1 MTNALFAGAFAST
14 RPRTPPKQAG
24 GSWKELPKVKLQR
37 MNRRALTL
45 GALAVSGALALT
57 ACGSDDTGNAGG
69 GSTTDA
75 AASSSIECGDAK
87 GQLLADGSSAQKNA
101 IDAWVK
107 EFTAACKGV
116 QINYKG
122 SGSGAGI
129 TAFTQGQV
137 AFAGSDSA
145 LDSEEIAAS
154 KEVCAD
160 GQGIDLPMVGGP
172 IALAYNVP
180 GAEGLVLDAET
191 IAKIFDSK
199 IKKWND
205 AAIKKLNPEVE
216 LPDLNIQAFHRSDE
230 SGTTDNFTKYLI
242 ATTPDNWKYEG
253 GKAWQAK
260 GGQAASGSSGVA
272 QQVSQTAGA
281 ISYMELSYAEGMDV
295 VAIDTGAAEP
305 VAASTEGATKAIAD
319 AEIVGT
325 GKDLAL
331 EINYKTEAEGAYPI
345 TLVTYEIVCD
355 AGNKA
360 ETLPATKAFLG
371 YIASEDGQGQLADA
385 GYAPIPDD
393 IIAKVRTTI
402 EGLS

>member
-1 MTNALFAGAFAST
+1 M
-14 RPRTPPKQAG
+14 
-24 GSWKELPKVKLQR
+24 KLQR

-57 ACGSDDTGNAGG
+57 ACGSDDTGSNGG
-69 GSTTDA
+69 GDA
-75 AASSSIECGDAK
+75 TNTAKAGSIDCGDAK

-107 EFTAACKGV
+107 QFTAQCSGV

-129 TAFTQGQV
+129 TAFNQGQV

-154 KEVCAD
+154 KEVCSG

-172 IALAYNVP
+172 IAVSYNVP
-180 GAEGLVLDAET
+180 GVDNLVLDAPT
-191 IAKIFDSK
+191 LAKIFDSK

-205 AAIKKLNPEVE
+205 EAIKKLNPDAE
-216 LPDLNIQAFHRSDE
+216 LPNLNIQAFHRSDE

-242 ATTPDNWKYEG
+242 ATTPENWKYEG
-253 GKAWQAK
+253 GKAWQAD

-272 QQVSQTAGA
+272 QQVSQTSGA

-305 VAASTEGATKAIAD
+305 VKASTDGATKAIAD
-319 AEIVGT
+319 AEVVGT

-331 EINYKTEAEGAYPI
+331 EINYKTKAEGAYPI

-355 AGNKA
+355 KGNKA
-360 ETLPATKAFLG
+360 ETLPATKAFLN
-371 YIASEDGQGQLADA
+371 YIASEDGQGLLADA

>member
-1 MTNALFAGAFAST
+1 M
-14 RPRTPPKQAG
+14 
-24 GSWKELPKVKLQR
+24 KLQR

-57 ACGSDDTGNAGG
+57 ACGSDDTSSGG
-69 GSTTDA
+69 GSSASATA
-75 AASSSIECGDAK
+75 AAGNIKCDDAK

-107 EFTAACKGV
+107 QFTQACGV

-145 LDSEEIAAS
+145 LKPEEVTAS
-154 KEVCAD
+154 KSVCSG

-172 IALAYNVP
+172 IAVGVNVP
-180 GAEGLVLDAET
+180 GVDKIVLDAPT
-191 IAKIFDSK
+191 IAKIFNGK
-199 IKKWND
+199 ISNWND
-205 AAIKKLNPEVE
+205 EAIKKLNPDAK
-216 LPDLNIQAFHRSDE
+216 LPDLKIQAFHRSED

-242 ATTPDNWKYEG
+242 ASAKSDWPYSG

-260 GGQAASGSSGVA
+260 GGQSASGSSGVA
-272 QQVSQTAGA
+272 QQVKQTSGA
-281 ISYMELSYAEGMDV
+281 IGYMELSYAKDGIV
-295 VAIDTGAAEP
+295 PASIDTGASAP
-305 VAASTEGATKAIAD
+305 VEATVDNATKAIAD
-319 AEIVGT
+319 AKVVGT

-331 EINYKTEAEGAYPI
+331 KLNYATKAEGAYPLV
-345 TLVTYEIVCD
+345 LVTYEIACD
-355 AGNKA
+355 KGNKA
-360 ETLPATKAFLG
+360 DTLAATKAFLRF
-371 YIASEDGQGQLADA
+371 IASEDGQKVLAAND
-385 GYAPIPDD
+385 YAPIPDD

>member
-1 MTNALFAGAFAST
+1 M
-14 RPRTPPKQAG
+14 
-24 GSWKELPKVKLQR
+24 KLQR
-37 MNRRALTL
+37 MNRRALAL

-57 ACGSDDTGNAGG
+57 ACGSDDTG
-69 GSTTDA
+69 TTDGASNSTA
-75 AASSSIECGDAK
+75 AASDIKCDDAK

-107 EFTAACKGV
+107 AFSAACGV

-122 SGSGAGI
+122 GGSGAGV

-145 LDSEEIAAS
+145 LKPEEVTAS
-154 KEVCAD
+154 KEVCSS

-172 IALAYNVP
+172 IAVGFNVS
-180 GAEGLVLDAET
+180 GVDKLVLDAET
-191 IAKIFDSK
+191 LAKIFDSK
-199 IKKWND
+199 ITNWND
-205 AAIKKLNPEVE
+205 KAIKALNPDVE
-216 LPDLNIQAFHRSDE
+216 LPNLKIQAFHRSDE

-242 ATTPDNWKYEG
+242 AASPANWKYSG

-260 GGQAASGSSGVA
+260 GGQSASGSSGVA
-272 QQVSQTAGA
+272 QQVKQTPGA
-281 ISYMELSYAEGMDV
+281 ISYMELSYAKDGITPV
-295 VAIDTGAAEP
+295 TIDTGASAP
-305 VAASTEGATKAIAD
+305 VEATVENATKAIA
-319 AEIVGT
+319 AAKVVGT
-325 GKDLAL
+325 GKDLSL
-331 EINYKTEAEGAYPI
+331 ELDYATKADGAYPI

-355 AGNKA
+355 KGNKA
-360 ETLPATKAFLG
+360 DTLPATKAFLR
-371 YIASEDGQGQLADA
+371 YIASTDGQKTLADI